1 MKKNRFEH
9 FGVMIDMSLNSV
21 MSVDGLKSYLPLLKK
36 MGYNTVMLY
45 TEDTYEVDGE
55 PYFGYMRGRYTKEE
69 LKELDAYV
77 TSLGMELIPCIQ
89 TLAHLNALVRWG
101 KHPVDCNDI
110 LLVDDPKTY
119 EFIERLFATLSQC
132 FTSKLIHIGMDE
144 AFMLGRGRHLDL
156 YGYETKTAIIK
167 RHLDRVSEI
176 ATKYG
181 YKCLMWS
188 DMFFSW
194 ADGYYQPRIKMPEEI
209 IQSVNKNIVPIYWD
223 YYHGKE
229 EEYDGMIYNHR
240 QLSPDFWFAGG
251 VWSWMG
257 VTPLN
262 RFSIDAMVPAI
273 RACRKNKVKNVFMT
287 MWGDFGGECSHFAQ
301 LSALFY
307 IAEYARGNEDEDLIK
322 ARFRKTVGIDFDE
335 FMMVDS
341 ANRLKGVTRTE
352 NPSRYMLYSD
362 YFNGFLDYTV
372 NVENVDIYHDYAEK
386 LEDLAKKYRK
396 FGYIFDTQA
405 KLCGLL
411 EYKYALGYKTR
422 QAYRT
427 GDKDEL
433 LRLAENDYNE
443 VKKRLKLFYNAFKKQ
458 WYKENKTS
466 GFDVQDL
473 RLGGL
478 MLRTESCR
486 TRILDYVS
494 GRIDRIEELETTVLP
509 IGNGAEGE
517 AIEFN
522 YIPSIMSTNVY

>member
-9 FGVMIDMSLNSV
+9 FGVMIDMSRNSV

-194 ADGYYQPRIKMPEEI
+194 ADGYYQPRIKIE
-209 IQSVNKNIVPIYWD
+209 
-223 YYHGKE
+223 
-229 EEYDGMIYNHR
+229 
-240 QLSPDFWFAGG
+240 
-251 VWSWMG
+251 
-257 VTPLN
+257 
-262 RFSIDAMVPAI
+262 
-273 RACRKNKVKNVFMT
+273 
-287 MWGDFGGECSHFAQ
+287 
-301 LSALFY
+301 
-307 IAEYARGNEDEDLIK
+307 
-322 ARFRKTVGIDFDE
+322 
-335 FMMVDS
+335 
-341 ANRLKGVTRTE
+341 
-352 NPSRYMLYSD
+352 
-362 YFNGFLDYTV
+362 
-372 NVENVDIYHDYAEK
+372 
-386 LEDLAKKYRK
+386 
-396 FGYIFDTQA
+396 
-405 KLCGLL
+405 LCGLCTDICVISNAMIL
-411 EYKYALGYKTR
+411 KAEFPETRIVVDASCCAGVTKDSHKTALDAMR
-422 QAYRT
+422 AVQI
-427 GDKDEL
+427 DII
-433 LRLAENDYNE
+433 N
-443 VKKRLKLFYNAFKKQ
+443 
-458 WYKENKTS
+458 ENK
-466 GFDVQDL
+466 
-473 RLGGL
+473 
-478 MLRTESCR
+478 E
-486 TRILDYVS
+486 
-494 GRIDRIEELETTVLP
+494 
-509 IGNGAEGE
+509 
-517 AIEFN
+517 
-522 YIPSIMSTNVY
+522 